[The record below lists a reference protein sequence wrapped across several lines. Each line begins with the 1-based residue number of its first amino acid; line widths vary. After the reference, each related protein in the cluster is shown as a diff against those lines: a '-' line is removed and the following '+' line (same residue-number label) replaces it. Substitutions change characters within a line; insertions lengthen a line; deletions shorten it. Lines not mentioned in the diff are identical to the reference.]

1 MQHFPQGNMGIIRA
15 HLFLLNQNLEIMSQT
30 RQQNE
35 KSIEAL
41 SLGAGPLVKRI
52 LKQLKSINITDLRH
66 LAIFLLLELCFC
78 IMYYAIY
85 LHWCSIYHPE
95 FMDLDVIRRQ
105 EFASLFGFMAN
116 YSSVCNTECRSY
128 SNKLQLY

>member
-52 LKQLKSINITDLRH
+52 LK
-66 LAIFLLLELCFC
+66 
-78 IMYYAIY
+78 
-85 LHWCSIYHPE
+85 
-95 FMDLDVIRRQ
+95 
-105 EFASLFGFMAN
+105 
-116 YSSVCNTECRSY
+116 
-128 SNKLQLY
+128 